1 MWKASEVDMQKSEF
15 AVVKIGSLAAV
26 LALCAAACG
35 GEGADAKPEGASSA
49 KPSSSAAAKPGGAA
63 KPATTA
69 AAPDAAKPATGAAPA
84 ETAVTAP
91 EQQSYSMDG
100 IKTIP
105 DNCSNAHV
113 ILANAP
119 ASVGADYPWVWSKQA
134 LLANQQ
140 FKAVS
145 GAASAPGQVSF
156 AAHQADASMAEAW
169 VLLATCGDGSTCNRL
184 ASMYKAVVKSSNP
197 TVFCGPVPANLG
209 SPKKQVD
216 LLAGGPE
223 ANLPQKG
230 DTIGLC
236 ARIGACT
243 VASKPDTKDD
253 VGIQCQKAPTTFKT
267 ECASK
272 YPCAEVMACLGK

>member
-1 MWKASEVDMQKSEF
+1 MQSEF
-15 AVVKIGSLAAV
+15 GAVRIGSVAAVV
-26 LALCAAACG
+26 ALLAAACG
-35 GEGADAKPEGASSA
+35 GEAADAKPEGAGSA
-49 KPSSSAAAKPGGAA
+49 KPAASAPGAAAKPAPSAA
-63 KPATTA
+63 AP

-84 ETAVTAP
+84 DKAVTAP

-119 ASVGADYPWVWSKQA
+119 ASVGKDYPWVWSKQA

-140 FKAVS
+140 FKTVS
-145 GAASAPGQVSF
+145 GAATAPGQVSF

-223 ANLPQKG
+223 ANVPQKG

-253 VGIQCQKAPTTFKT
+253 VGIQCQKALDPKRHYDINHLLL
-267 ECASK
+267 A
-272 YPCAEVMACLGK
+272 